1 MRATES
7 SKRATRISLPL
18 HTNKTRTPASRASWM
33 EENMIR
39 RTYLFVPG
47 NRPDRFEKA
56 WQSGA
61 HAIILDLEDAVQGTQ
76 KDQARE
82 TVVSWLSP
90 ERPVYVRINGTGT
103 PWFERDLEAVCLPG
117 VLGVILPK
125 AEFPEQV
132 VQVAACLAGEA
143 RVLPLLETALGIWN
157 ARALAQAPRVE
168 RLAFGSVDFQLDTGI
183 TGEQEELL
191 YARSR
196 LVLASRIAGLL
207 PPVDGVTMALDDMT
221 RLRDDVAR
229 ARRLGFGGKLCI
241 HPRQVEIINRG
252 FAPTEAEQAW
262 ARRVLEAAKATGAGA
277 LRLDGELIDRPV
289 IERARSILAQADAS
303 GRTNEYL
310 TNRFT

>member
-1 MRATES
+1 
-7 SKRATRISLPL
+7 
-18 HTNKTRTPASRASWM
+18 M

-56 WQSGA
+56 RQSGA
-61 HAIILDLEDAVQGTQ
+61 HAVILDLEDAVQGTQ
-76 KDQARE
+76 KDLARE
-82 TVVSWLSP
+82 TVVAWLSP

-103 PWFERDLEAVCLPG
+103 PWFERDLEVVCLPG

-157 ARALAQAPRVE
+157 ARVLAQAPRVE
-168 RLAFGSVDFQLDTGI
+168 RLAFGSVDFQLGTGV
-183 TGEQEELL
+183 TGGQEELL

-207 PPVDGVTMALDDMT
+207 PPVEGVTMALDDIT
-221 RLRDDVAR
+221 RLRDDGVR
-229 ARRLGFGGKLCI
+229 ARDLAFVGKLWILHGRVVMIKQGCAR
-241 HPRQVEIINRG
+241 P
-252 FAPTEAEQAW
+252 EA
-262 ARRVLEAAKATGAGA
+262 
-277 LRLDGELIDRPV
+277 
-289 IERARSILAQADAS
+289 
-303 GRTNEYL
+303 
-310 TNRFT
+310 